1 MRKLKLYLDTSV
13 ISFLFAED
21 VPEEKQITQKLFNL
35 LRKGKYE
42 FYISKVVIEEI
53 EKTPDLEKRQKLL
66 TQAQQANL
74 SLLQRSKEVEEMA
87 DNYIADGVIPKE
99 KIEDA
104 LHIAFATVYEID
116 ILVSWNYEHLANI
129 KKEERINSVNI
140 KSGYTKPLRMITPL
154 EVVGDEA

>member
-66 TQAQQANL
+66 TQAQQASL

-87 DNYIADGVIPKE
+87 DNYIADGVIPKK

>member
-87 DNYIADGVIPKE
+87 DNYIADGVIPKK